1 MSSTRQNQ
9 GSTPNLT
16 LSIAAATNEAGLVDA
31 TARFERYKVLIRKLA
46 HQRSGT
52 GQPMTKEE
60 RGELFQFTA
69 SCRAK

>member
-1 MSSTRQNQ
+1 MSSTRQNRD
-9 GSTPNLT
+9 STPHLT
-16 LSIAAATNEAGLVDA
+16 PPIAAAQNKLGLVDA

-69 SCRAK
+69 QCRAK